1 MSRNDPSRAGGGAA
15 AGTATIDVVL
25 LVQPRTLLLD
35 LAGPAEAFRLA
46 NQALQR
52 RGRAPAFHLRFV
64 ATTPEVETSIGLSVA
79 GLEPLPETLAPD
91 SWLVL
96 LGCRHERPGE
106 RRTTAEIGDA
116 LRAQRWLARQG
127 QVLLD
132 GEHGGRVL
140 TICSGALQAADAGLL
155 DGRRCTT
162 HHETLPEL
170 RRVAPR
176 AQIVDNRVFVLDG
189 RLASSAGIT
198 AGIDL
203 ALHLIGEHC
212 GHALAATVAQAMVVY
227 LRRGANDPELSPLL
241 AHRHHLH
248 AALHKVQDAICAAPT
263 EPWTVQTMAEQAHV
277 TPRHLSR
284 LFALHAGTTPL
295 HYLQAIRLE
304 RARQAQARGMP
315 AARAAELAGF
325 SSDQQLRRARRS
337 ATTAGSRS

>member
-1 MSRNDPSRAGGGAA
+1 M
-15 AGTATIDVVL
+15 IDVVL

-52 RGRAPAFHLRFV
+52 RGRAPAFRLRFV
-64 ATTPEVETSIGLSVA
+64 AATPSVETSVGLSVA
-79 GLEPLPETLAPD
+79 GLEPLPAALAPD

-96 LGCRHERPGE
+96 LGCRHARPGE
-106 RRTTAEIGDA
+106 RPSTAELADG
-116 LRAQRWLARQG
+116 LRAQRWLAREG
-127 QVLLD
+127 RVLLD
-132 GEHGGRVL
+132 GEQGRLL

-189 RLASSAGIT
+189 PRGELASSAGIT

-212 GHALAATVAQAMVVY
+212 GHALAATIAQTMVVY

-263 EPWTVQTMAEQAHV
+263 EAWTVQTMAEQAHV

-304 RARQAQARGMP
+304 RARQAQARG
-315 AARAAELAGF
+315 ASAGQAAELAGF
-325 SSDQQLRRARRS
+325 SSDQQLRRARRAV
-337 ATTAGSRS
+337 ATAAR